1 MAALRFRNGI
11 KIFYQTPTFILTYK
25 SILEYFIFNPH
36 RNPISLLSLGMC
48 SVLSEISRA
57 AQSGVFV
64 TISNC
69 WTCVS
74 THLDLQALSG
84 RPLKHLGPG
93 TLAPIILC
101 KSLRD
106 KSALASHGVTTDTG
120 IWGEMKGLF
129 FQRRAETNRLGRP
142 SLQYLQPFLLSRSP
156 LLPPLLHSPLPSA
169 IGESSRSPV
178 KRAQGWCK
186 MLAVTPKVLGAF
198 HHLKLPKCP
207 TFPEFSGGLH
217 SLYTFF

>member
-1 MAALRFRNGI
+1 
-11 KIFYQTPTFILTYK
+11 
-25 SILEYFIFNPH
+25 
-36 RNPISLLSLGMC
+36 MC
-48 SVLSEISRA
+48 SVLSEVSHA
-57 AQSGVFV
+57 AQSGIFV

-74 THLDLQALSG
+74 THLDLQALSE

-106 KSALASHGVTTDTG
+106 KSVLASHGVTTDTG
-120 IWGEMKGLF
+120 IWGEMKGFF
-129 FQRRAETNRLGRP
+129 FQRRAETNRLERP
-142 SLQYLQPFLLSRSP
+142 SIQYLQPFLLCCSP

-178 KRAQGWCK
+178 KHAQGWCK

-207 TFPEFSGGLH
+207 SFPEFSGRLR
-217 SLYTFF
+217 SPYTFLAEFLKKKEKMNYMFNPLLGIYHQ

>member
-1 MAALRFRNGI
+1 MAALSFRNGI
-11 KIFYQTPTFILTYK
+11 KIFFFSSDTYIYINSIK
-25 SILEYFIFNPH
+25 SIFYLIHTETQ
-36 RNPISLLSLGMC
+36 LTCLVLGMC
-48 SVLSEISRA
+48 WVLSEISHD
-57 AQSGVFV
+57 AQSGGFV

-74 THLDLQALSG
+74 PHLDLQALSG

-106 KSALASHGVTTDTG
+106 KSVLASHGVTTDTG
-120 IWGEMKGLF
+120 IWGEMKGFF
-129 FQRRAETNRLGRP
+129 FQRRAETNRLERP
-142 SLQYLQPFLLSRSP
+142 SIQHLQPFLLCCSP

-186 MLAVTPKVLGAF
+186 MLAVTLKVLGAF
-198 HHLKLPKCP
+198 HHLKLPK
-207 TFPEFSGGLH
+207 
-217 SLYTFF
+217 